1 MKKNKLKLKL
11 IEKDNNYD
19 GIYYIDQYKRIWVNN
34 NDKILE

>member
-19 GIYYIDQYKRIWVNN
+19 GIYYIVQYKRIWVNN
-34 NDKILE
+34 NDKT